1 MQLLSVEKK
10 ANIIVADDQLSIAI
24 GRYGQNVRLA
34 GRLLGWELDIFSAAQ
49 WEEHLKQPQEGETVE
64 EVVVEE
70 VVEEVQEP
78 VGDADKEDEKS
89 A

>member
-1 MQLLSVEKK
+1 MQLLSLEKK

-49 WEEHLKQPQEGETVE
+49 WEEHLKEQQEGTAPESSDAGSKPAD
-64 EVVVEE
+64 
-70 VVEEVQEP
+70 EP
-78 VGDADKEDEKS
+78 EPTQDAPAADEKPE
-89 A
+89 